1 MNSTQL
7 SELER
12 ELINRERD
20 LSTLSADEQFKL
32 IKQRAKGFVDAE
44 RLRTQLRYAKENN
57 APLRIKYGID
67 PTHREAHL
75 GHIVPVI
82 LARRF
87 LQMGHQVVL
96 VLGDFTAFIGD
107 PMGRLSTRPIL
118 AREQIHQNTEVYTQ
132 QLAKFIDV
140 SKIKIVFNSDFY
152 DPKVMSV
159 SNFIEM
165 LRKNPV
171 SQLTQLEAYRERKD
185 AGFTIAEFI
194 YPTLMAIDSIKLQTQ
209 VELGGNDQLL
219 NFHIAKTFMEH
230 EGIEPETAV
239 TTELLESTA
248 GDGKKMSKSEGNYV
262 SLLAPANEV
271 YGKIMS
277 IPDRLMEQYFKLL
290 TDITD
295 DQWQELA
302 EAMRTQTIHPKDV
315 KQLLARVIVTWM
327 HNSTTAQTAEQHFI
341 RVFSHRDVPDDILTV
356 HLTYREGLTWLDIA
370 DEGKIVTSRSTFR
383 RLVSEKS
390 VKLMSDENRI
400 VADPLELV
408 PIGTHVLRY
417 GRGKFVRIIVE

>member
-7 SELER
+7 SELEK
-12 ELINRERD
+12 ELTNRERD

-32 IKQRAKGFVDAE
+32 IKQRAKEFVDAK
-44 RLRTQLRYAKENN
+44 RLQTQLRCAKETNT
-57 APLRIKYGID
+57 PLRIKYGID

-96 VLGDFTAFIGD
+96 VFGDFTAFVGD
-107 PMGRLSTRPIL
+107 PTGRLSTRPIL
-118 AREQIHQNTEVYTQ
+118 AREQIHQNTEEYTQ
-132 QLAKFIDV
+132 QLAKFIDI
-140 SKIKIVFNSDFY
+140 SKLKVIFNSDFY

-159 SNFIEM
+159 ANFIEM

-185 AGFTIAEFI
+185 TGFTIAEFI

-219 NFHIAKTFMEH
+219 NFHVAKTFMEH

-239 TTELLESTA
+239 TTDLLESTA

-262 SLLAPANEV
+262 SLLAPADEA

-295 DQWQELA
+295 DQWQELMT
-302 EAMRTQTIHPKDV
+302 AMHTQTINPKEV

-327 HNSTTAQTAEQHFI
+327 HNSDVAQKAEQHFI
-341 RVFSHRDVPDDILTV
+341 RVFSNRDVPENIPTV
-356 HLTYREGLTWLDIA
+356 NLKYREGLTWLDIA
-370 DEGKIVTSRSTFR
+370 DEGKLVNSRSAFR
-383 RLVSEKS
+383 RQINAKSIKLV
-390 VKLMSDENRI
+390 SDENRVI
-400 VADPLELV
+400 ADPWESV
-408 PIGTHVLRY
+408 AVGTYILRY
-417 GRGKFVRIIVE
+417 GRGKFVRIIIE